1 MKTGDASASSG
12 DSGSEI
18 HPQVEQRTIYVMPVS
33 AEARSAADGV
43 DILLLV
49 RVIWAGKWLILGIST
64 LFAVAAITYALSA
77 TEWYRAEVL
86 LAPADEKSAQGLA
99 AQFGGL
105 ATLAGIKVGGGGTAE
120 PIAVL
125 KSREFAREFVEDLGL
140 LTILLADDWDADAQ
154 RWRAPDPESWPDMRD
169 AVKIFDEKMRIVS
182 ENKQTGMVTLA
193 VQWTDPVVAAEWANL
208 LVKRLN
214 DRMRER
220 ALAEAEANVAYLQA
234 EMSNTNVVAIQ
245 QSIGRLLETEL
256 QKLMLA
262 RGNAEFSFRV
272 IDPAEPPK
280 YRVSPKRTLI
290 VLIGTLLGGLIAVFF
305 VLVRHAIRHT
315 LVDSSSAGLA
325 RVARG

>member
-1 MKTGDASASSG
+1 MNLGDAPVSSG
-12 DSGSEI
+12 KSGAAA
-18 HPQVEQRTIYVMPVS
+18 HTPVEQKTVYVLAGGGEPRP
-33 AEARSAADGV
+33 ATDGV
-43 DILLLV
+43 DILELV
-49 RVIWAGKWLILGIST
+49 KIIWFAKWFIASVSAA
-64 LFAVAAITYALSA
+64 FALASIAYALLA

-86 LAPADEKSAQGLA
+86 LAPADEKSTQGLA

-105 ATLAGIKVGGGGTAE
+105 ANLAGIKVGGGGTAE

-125 KSREFAREFVEDLGL
+125 KSREFAREFIDDLNLMTVL
-140 LTILLADDWDADAQ
+140 LSDEWDVDAQ
-154 RWRAPDPESWPDMRD
+154 RWRSPNPESWPDIRD
-169 AVKIFDEKMRIVS
+169 AVKMFDEKMRIVS
-182 ENKQTGMVTLA
+182 ENKQTGLVTLA

-208 LVKRLN
+208 LVERLN

-305 VLVRHAIRHT
+305 VLVRHAIRHSV
-315 LVDSSSAGLA
+315 VDSPAAERA
-325 RVARG
+325 RVAK